1 MPDFFR
7 LRPFTAVLALA
18 AAGAASAA
26 EAAREIVLTPQ
37 QLQSAGLRSVAP
49 AADAPA
55 GARYPGSVVV
65 PPRQQ
70 RVVAAPLAGLVLS
83 LTVSPGDTVR
93 AGQLLAVLQSPQARE
108 LQAEWNVS
116 RLQAEQAEL
125 TLARDEQ
132 LFREGLISQARLEAS
147 HMQARLSATQRE
159 ERRAALHQAAAD
171 GGLIRLTAPIAG
183 VVLERSASVGQRVE
197 TAAPL
202 LRLAQLSP
210 LWLELQVPVAEA
222 AALRVGAAVTVDGQP
237 GIGRVIA
244 HGAVVDAAAQTVT
257 VRAELPGSSL
267 KPGQAVEA
275 RVAAGPGGGR
285 PVPPDA
291 LLREGGRSF
300 VFVELGA
307 GRFAAQP
314 VQVQR
319 STAEA
324 VIVSGLPAQA
334 RVVVAGTASLK
345 AVMAQMAQ
353 PS

>member
-1 MPDFFR
+1 MPVFR
-7 LRPFTAVLALA
+7 CRLPLFTAVLALA
-18 AAGAASAA
+18 AAGAATAA
-26 EAAREIVLTPQ
+26 DVVREIVLTPQ
-37 QLQSAGLRSVAP
+37 QLQSAGLRSVA
-49 AADAPA
+49 AASAA
-55 GARYPGSVVV
+55 QGGTRYPGSVVV

-83 LTVSPGDTVR
+83 VAVSAGDTVR
-93 AGQLLAVLQSPQARE
+93 AGQLLAVIQSPQARE

-132 LFREGLISQARLEAS
+132 LFREGLIPQARLEAS
-147 HMQARLSATQRE
+147 RMQVRLAATQRD
-159 ERRAALHQAAAD
+159 ERRAALLQAAAD
-171 GGLIRLTAPIAG
+171 GGLIRLTAPIGG
-183 VVLERSASVGQRVE
+183 VVLERSASVGQRLE

-237 GIGRVIA
+237 GTGRVIA
-244 HGAVVDAAAQTVT
+244 HGAVVDATAQTVT
-257 VRAELPGSSL
+257 VRAELPGGTL

-275 RVAAGPGGGR
+275 RVAAGDGGGR
-285 PVPPDA
+285 PLPPA
-291 LLREGGRSF
+291 AVLREGGRSF
-300 VFVELGA
+300 VFVEIGA

-314 VQVQR
+314 VQVRR
-319 STAEA
+319 STADA
-324 VIVSGLPAQA
+324 VLVSGLPPQA

-345 AVMAQMAQ
+345 ALLAQ